1 MLWRQHREVVGLAK
15 WTVADDVL
23 LHEEEGEALLLNVA
37 DGNYYALNRTGA
49 VVWQALNDGVDPT
62 AAVAAAWPDVAP
74 ETIAGDVQQV
84 LDELEEAGLA
94 RPPST

>member
-1 MLWRQHREVVGLAK
+1 VIELAE

-62 AAVAAAWPDVAP
+62 EAVAATWPDVGR
-74 ETIAGDVQQV
+74 ETIVGDVRQV
-84 LDELEEAGLA
+84 LDELEDAGLV
-94 RPPST
+94 RPREDSPST